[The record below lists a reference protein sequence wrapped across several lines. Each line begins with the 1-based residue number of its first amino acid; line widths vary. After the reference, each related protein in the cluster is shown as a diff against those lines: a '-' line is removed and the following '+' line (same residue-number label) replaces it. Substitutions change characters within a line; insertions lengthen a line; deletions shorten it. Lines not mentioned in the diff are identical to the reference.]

1 MNIYRNIELQKENQT
16 LVLSVVRSARKT
28 IGLQV
33 CENGDAVL
41 RIPNQLSADALQKFL
56 DSEHAWIWKKVE
68 QMQTRMEQWQETG
81 AVPVGE
87 LSRDELEKIKKK
99 IESRVNAYK
108 KVMGVTIGWIT
119 IRNQKTRWGSC
130 SSKGNLNFN
139 CLLMLAPPEV
149 LDYVV
154 VHELCH
160 RKQMNHSKAFW
171 AEVEKVFPDY
181 KKSIKWL
188 KEEGSQ
194 IMYMVTEL
202 GKIPRDISNIKMKDR
217 KK

>member
-68 QMQTRMEQWQETG
+68 QMQTRMERRHGTG

-108 KVMGVTIGWIT
+108 KAMGVTIGWIT

-139 CLLMLAPPEV
+139 YQLYYLPDEL

-154 VHELCH
+154 IHELAH
-160 RKQMNHSKAFW
+160 RRYMDHSKEFW
-171 AEVEKVFPDY
+171 AEVEKYCPDY
-181 KKSIKWL
+181 RERRQQLKKYKL
-188 KEEGSQ
+188 
-194 IMYMVTEL
+194 V
-202 GKIPRDISNIKMKDR
+202 
-217 KK
+217 

>member
-68 QMQTRMEQWQETG
+68 QMQTRMEQRQETG

-139 CLLMLAPPEV
+139 
-149 LDYVV
+149 YQFI
-154 VHELCH
+154 
-160 RKQMNHSKAFW
+160 R
-171 AEVEKVFPDY
+171 
-181 KKSIKWL
+181 
-188 KEEGSQ
+188 Q
-194 IMYMVTEL
+194 IV
-202 GKIPRDISNIKMKDR
+202 
-217 KK
+217 

>member
-68 QMQTRMEQWQETG
+68 QMQTRMEQRHGTG

-108 KVMGVTIGWIT
+108 KAMGVTIGWIT

-139 CLLMLAPPEV
+139 YQLYYLPDEL

-154 VHELCH
+154 IHDTGAHGFSMGYNYNGKLRSAELL
-160 RKQMNHSKAFW
+160 
-171 AEVEKVFPDY
+171 
-181 KKSIKWL
+181 L
-188 KEEGSQ
+188 KEDGTVKQ
-194 IMYMVTEL
+194 IRRAETPQDYFATL
-202 GKIPRDISNIKMKDR
+202 DYPGLKDE
-217 KK
+217 K

>member
-68 QMQTRMEQWQETG
+68 QMQTRMEQRHGTG

-108 KVMGVTIGWIT
+108 KAMGVTIRWIT

-139 CLLMLAPPEV
+139 YQLYYLPDEL

-154 VHELCH
+154 IHELAH
-160 RKQMNHSKAFW
+160 RRYMDHSKEFW
-171 AEVEKVFPDY
+171 AEVEKYCPDY
-181 KKSIKWL
+181 RERRQQLKKYKL
-188 KEEGSQ
+188 
-194 IMYMVTEL
+194 V
-202 GKIPRDISNIKMKDR
+202 
-217 KK
+217 

>member
-68 QMQTRMEQWQETG
+68 QMQMRMEQRQETG

-108 KVMGVTIGWIT
+108 KAMGVTIGWIT

-139 CLLMLAPPEV
+139 YQLYYLPDELL
-149 LDYVV
+149 DCVV
-154 VHELCH
+154 IHELAH
-160 RKQMNHSKAFW
+160 RRYMDHSKEFW
-171 AEVEKVFPDY
+171 DEVEKYCPDY
-181 KKSIKWL
+181 RERRQQLKKYKL
-188 KEEGSQ
+188 
-194 IMYMVTEL
+194 V
-202 GKIPRDISNIKMKDR
+202 
-217 KK
+217 

>member
-68 QMQTRMEQWQETG
+68 QMQTQMEQRQETG

-139 CLLMLAPPEV
+139 YQLYYLPDEL

-154 VHELCH
+154 IHELAH
-160 RKQMNHSKAFW
+160 RRYMDHSKEFW
-171 AEVEKVFPDY
+171 DEVEKYCPDY
-181 KKSIKWL
+181 RERRQQLKKYKL
-188 KEEGSQ
+188 
-194 IMYMVTEL
+194 V
-202 GKIPRDISNIKMKDR
+202 
-217 KK
+217 

>member
-68 QMQTRMEQWQETG
+68 QMQTRMEQRQETG

-108 KVMGVTIGWIT
+108 KAMGVTIRWIT

-130 SSKGNLNFN
+130 SSEKNLNFN
-139 CLLMLAPPEV
+139 WKLILAPPEV

-160 RKQMNHSKAFW
+160 LKEMNHSKAFW
-171 AEVEKVFPDY
+171 DEVGKVMPEYETY
-181 KKSIKWL
+181 KLWL
-188 KEEGSQ
+188 KENGWK
-194 IMYMVTEL
+194 L
-202 GKIPRDISNIKMKDR
+202 
-217 KK
+217 

>member
-56 DSEHAWIWKKVE
+56 DSEHAWIWKKVK
-68 QMQTRMEQWQETG
+68 QMQTRMEQRQETG

-108 KVMGVTIGWIT
+108 KAMGVTIGWIA

-171 AEVEKVFPDY
+171 AEVENVFPDY

-202 GKIPRDISNIKMKDR
+202 GKIPGDISNIKKKDR

>member
-68 QMQTRMEQWQETG
+68 QMQTRMEQRQETG

-139 CLLMLAPPEV
+139 CLLMFAPPEV

-202 GKIPRDISNIKMKDR
+202 GKIPGDISNIKMKDR

>member
-68 QMQTRMEQWQETG
+68 QMQPRMEQRQETG

-87 LSRDELEKIKKK
+87 LSSDELEKIKKK

-139 CLLMLAPPEV
+139 CLLMLTPPEV

-171 AEVEKVFPDY
+171 AEVG
-181 KKSIKWL
+181 
-188 KEEGSQ
+188 EG
-194 IMYMVTEL
+194 V
-202 GKIPRDISNIKMKDR
+202 PRL
-217 KK
+217 

>member
-139 CLLMLAPPEV
+139 YQLYYLPDEL

-154 VHELCH
+154 IHDTGAHGFSMGYNYNGKLRSAELL
-160 RKQMNHSKAFW
+160 
-171 AEVEKVFPDY
+171 
-181 KKSIKWL
+181 L
-188 KEEGSQ
+188 KEDGTVKQ
-194 IMYMVTEL
+194 IRRAETPQDYFATL
-202 GKIPRDISNIKMKDR
+202 DYPGLKDE
-217 KK
+217 K

>member
-68 QMQTRMEQWQETG
+68 QMQTRMEQRQETG
-81 AVPVGE
+81 AVPVGK
-87 LSRDELEKIKKK
+87 LSHDELEKIKKK

-139 CLLMLAPPEV
+139 YQLYYLPDEL

-154 VHELCH
+154 IHDTGAHGFSMGYNYNGKLRSAELL
-160 RKQMNHSKAFW
+160 
-171 AEVEKVFPDY
+171 
-181 KKSIKWL
+181 L
-188 KEEGSQ
+188 KEDGTVKQ
-194 IMYMVTEL
+194 IRRAETPQDYFATL
-202 GKIPRDISNIKMKDR
+202 DYPGLKDE
-217 KK
+217 K